1 LFYYPLMATATYTHY
16 VVRSC
21 SLMGGYLNQGFGST
35 PEEAWADAVGP
46 DQNVELFKFKVKDA
60 RKSHWWLCVCD
71 KEFCDSYG
79 YAGKVGPA
87 CDDPTE

>member
-1 LFYYPLMATATYTHY
+1 MATAIYTHY

-35 PEEAWADAVGP
+35 PEEAWADACGP
-46 DQNVELFKFKVKDA
+46 DWADHP
-60 RKSHWWLCVCD
+60 KSHWWLCVCD
-71 KEFCDSYG
+71 KEFCDSQG

-87 CDDPTE
+87 CDDPTK